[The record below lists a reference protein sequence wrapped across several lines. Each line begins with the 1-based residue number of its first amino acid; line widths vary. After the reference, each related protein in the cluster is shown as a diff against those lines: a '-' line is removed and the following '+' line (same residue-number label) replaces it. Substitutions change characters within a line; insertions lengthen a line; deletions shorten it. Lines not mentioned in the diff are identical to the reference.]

1 MGEPQAV
8 DLRPL
13 RPRLASATL
22 TLLDGVVLG
31 GMAVLAVPDRWE
43 WLAAAVLGLVVV
55 LLTLR
60 AWRIGLALDAEGLT
74 VRNYWRTRRFRW
86 DDIDRFETGY
96 RVLALRAPPALAV
109 YPKA

>member
-1 MGEPQAV
+1 
-8 DLRPL
+8 
-13 RPRLASATL
+13 
-22 TLLDGVVLG
+22 G
-31 GMAVLAVPDRWE
+31 GMAVLAVPARWE

-109 YPKA
+109 YPKAGKPFVAQASIRPAYRESKALV